1 MYIDLQHITTGGGGG
16 RRPGPTTYL
25 KKKYHF
31 LNIMYLLYKNI
42 RTNQLL
48 PCHFVKPLPFFV
60 KPLPFFWQ
68 APPLF
73 LTSPTLFFDKLFPFK
88 NKVKRLDLV
97 YFPPLLRSRLGRLM
111 VLFVTPG
118 FVYGAKDKKKLKV
131 FIDDVNLPV
140 PDDYNVQRCNEVRIA
155 IILPFSPFSNQI
167 KIWIVGSQCFQNHF
181 HT

>member
-1 MYIDLQHITTGGGGG
+1 
-16 RRPGPTTYL
+16 
-25 KKKYHF
+25 
-31 LNIMYLLYKNI
+31 
-42 RTNQLL
+42 
-48 PCHFVKPLPFFV
+48 
-60 KPLPFFWQ
+60 
-68 APPLF
+68 
-73 LTSPTLFFDKLFPFK
+73 
-88 NKVKRLDLV
+88 
-97 YFPPLLRSRLGRLM
+97 M

>member
-16 RRPGPTTYL
+16 RRPGPTTYF
-25 KKKYHF
+25 KKMCLF

-60 KPLPFFWQ
+60 KPLPFFDKPHPFFWQ
-68 APPLF
+68 AP
-73 LTSPTLFFDKLFPFK
+73 PFK

>member
-25 KKKYHF
+25 KKMCLF
-31 LNIMYLLYKNI
+31 LNIMFLLYKNI
-42 RTNQLL
+42 RTNCSLAIL
-48 PCHFVKPLPFFV
+48 SSPSPFLSSPSPFFD
-60 KPLPFFWQ
+60 KPHP
-68 APPLF
+68 
-73 LTSPTLFFDKLFPFK
+73 FFDKLFPFK